1 MRDCADVYRAGASA
15 PGNYHLDTTGQE
27 RPNDDIEPYCED
39 GWTYILVRDPESNIM
54 GDIRPNVGTEVSIF
68 YYKYSDRPKQ
78 DFAALAESEALA
90 EPFAKASPEYR
101 RFGWS
106 RSFGNL
112 LKLRY
117 FSQIV

>member
-54 GDIRPNVGTEVSIF
+54 GDIGPHVGTEVSICSF
-68 YYKYSDRPKQ
+68 KYSDRPKQ
-78 DFAALAESEALA
+78 DFAALAESEALPKLLPNTKVLVEA
-90 EPFAKASPEYR
+90 EALVMY
-101 RFGWS
+101 
-106 RSFGNL
+106 RSFGIL
-112 LKLRY
+112 AR
-117 FSQIV
+117 